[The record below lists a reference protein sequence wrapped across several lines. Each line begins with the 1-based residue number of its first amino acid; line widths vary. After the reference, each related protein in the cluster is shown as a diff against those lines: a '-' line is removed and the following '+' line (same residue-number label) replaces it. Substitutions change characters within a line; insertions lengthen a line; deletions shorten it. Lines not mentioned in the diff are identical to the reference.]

1 MESKYLVIAGDVPT
15 IMCEEHAKMFEKMML
30 IAELPHTIIEMEDE
44 DAVNRVCQVCE
55 LKETKDELSR
65 PKIILPN

>member
-1 MESKYLVIAGDVPT
+1 MNSKYLVIAGDVPT

-30 IAELPHTIIEMEDE
+30 VSELPHTIIEMEDE
-44 DAVNRVCQVCE
+44 DAVDAVCQVCE

-65 PKIILPN
+65 PKIILPH